1 MTKNTDKTISSSDQT
16 AINNTKHRL
25 AGALN
30 MITDQ
35 HSDR

>member
-25 AGALN
+25 LVF
-30 MITDQ
+30 I
-35 HSDR
+35 RVR